1 MQTTH
6 VDRERGLV
14 LLTTTIAHG
23 SGEWIS
29 AFWPVCHIS
38 DIGHPKLMGAALTY
52 ARRYCLFTMVGLAG
66 EDDLDGPDLDASKE
80 QSMGEGA
87 LTPTA
92 MEAIV
97 VRPETKPKVDG
108 LVELERD
115 RSTDEPIPEM
125 HPLPE
130 AEPTTPQGPAA
141 SPGKRKYSRRTRS
154 PSLTLPRSGDPARD
168 LARIEDAD
176 ALFRWALEILPARNK
191 LDEARRAELDAAFL
205 AKADAIGADPGA
217 HSSPLQAKPR
227 ACRIFDSGPTPP
239 HHLRGSPCHAS
250 SRLHAV
256 ASAARSLNFWAPR
269 SCCGRAGRCFDCGTR
284 MRLGFFVFDHR
295 PPLAL
300 RAEDENAN
308 DPDRLVAICRT
319 CDRQCTP
326 RDMREIA
333 RTKRLALDHK
343 WTSSTACE
351 TRCLDGRCPRK
362 ANGKN

>member
-1 MQTTH
+1 MEGSMRASSESIGQFAAAMARAQLELVNPAKSLTAVLERGRNGGGAFSYKYAPLSAGLDIVRKTLGKHELAVMQTTH

-87 LTPTA
+87 LAPTA
-92 MEAIV
+92 MEAII
-97 VRPETKPKVDG
+97 VRPETQPKVDG
-108 LVELERD
+108 LVKSERD

-168 LARIEDAD
+168 LARIQDAD

-191 LDEARRAELDAAFL
+191 LDEARRAEFDAAFL
-205 AKADAIGADPGA
+205 AKADAIGADPELLIA
-217 HSSPLQAKPR
+217 FRPSRVPAE
-227 ACRIFDSGPTPP
+227 FDRGPTLP
-239 HHLRGSPCHAS
+239 
-250 SRLHAV
+250 
-256 ASAARSLNFWAPR
+256 
-269 SCCGRAGRCFDCGTR
+269 T
-284 MRLGFFVFDHR
+284 
-295 PPLAL
+295 
-300 RAEDENAN
+300 
-308 DPDRLVAICRT
+308 T
-319 CDRQCTP
+319 
-326 RDMREIA
+326 
-333 RTKRLALDHK
+333 
-343 WTSSTACE
+343 
-351 TRCLDGRCPRK
+351 
-362 ANGKN
+362 